1 MDIQAINTRAFSVYI
16 AEAELTRRKLDPLD
30 ITAEEVREIIQG
42 LIPCDALDTV
52 SLELYPGRHEL
63 LIFVKKS
70 AGEPEFLRFE
80 DFESVLKALRSCG
93 EDVTASLFFYEG
105 AYILA
110 VWSFDGLTH
119 RGLVEFGVPLEDPG
133 DFLLHLKELGRVLC
147 DGDAREVLVRVFAEG

>member
-1 MDIQAINTRAFSVYI
+1 MDIQAIGARAFSVYI

-30 ITAEEVREIIQG
+30 ITAEEARRIVRT

-52 SLELYPGRHEL
+52 SLELYPGRHEV

-70 AGEPEFLRFE
+70 TGEPEFLRFE
-80 DFESVLKALRSCG
+80 DFESVLAALLACG

-105 AYILA
+105 SYILA

-119 RGLVEFGVPLEDPG
+119 RGLAEFGEPLERPG
-133 DFLLHLKELGRVLC
+133 DFLLHLREHGRVLC
-147 DGDAREVLVRVFAEG
+147 DGDAREVLLRAFAER